1 MTSEITWAELAIRLG
16 AAKRTADRLA
26 DTEQHTDRRSD
37 AEDIAIDLDDN
48 IRTAARNREQENR

>member
-26 DTEQHTDRRSD
+26 DAEQHTDRRED